1 MRRLKFFFK
10 NFNRRIQF
18 HSRDKSKSM
27 QSLIP
32 LIPFLPLIGFAING
46 LFGSRLSKNTVG
58 LIGAGTLLASFVLS
72 LMCFNQV
79 AAAGPIHTTLYNFF
93 TVDSLTVNFGFLV
106 DQLSVWMM
114 LIVTGVGFLIHVY
127 SIGYMHDDDG
137 FWKFFAYLNL
147 FIFSMLLLVMGDN
160 FLMLFFGWEGVGL
173 CSYLLIGFW
182 YTNKEYG
189 KAARKAF
196 IMNRI
201 GDLGLLLGIFMI
213 FKIFGSVNYSDIFSS
228 LSSIRLEAGA
238 ATAICLLLFIGAMGK
253 SAQIPLYTW
262 LPDAMAGPT
271 PVSALIHAATMVT
284 AGVYLIARCN
294 PLYSLSPEAMHFV
307 ASVGVVTCIF
317 AAIIG
322 LRQNDIKKVLAYST
336 VSQLGLMFVA
346 LGMGAYASA
355 IFHVTTHAFFKAL
368 LFLSAGSVIHGM
380 GGEQDIRN
388 MGGLRKAM
396 PVTFWVFLIGTM
408 AIAGFPFLSGFFS
421 KDEIF
426 AFTYAHG
433 GRLWWGLA
441 GLGAM
446 FTAIYMCRLLYVTF
460 FGEFRGTAEQKH
472 HLHESPAV
480 MTVPLVILAVLSV
493 MGGFLNT
500 PHFLH
505 LGNEQWLAHW
515 FSAVIPLNEL
525 HLEPSTE
532 WSLMTFTTGLALVII
547 VVSYFIYGKKS
558 NLPASDAA
566 QTGLTRVIAH
576 KFYVDEIYDFL
587 FVRPVE
593 RLSKIFHYYIDIQG
607 IDGIV
612 NGVGTGVQRLGA
624 ELRKLQNGNIEYYL
638 LGMVVGALLLLL
650 TLFV

>member
-1 MRRLKFFFK
+1 M
-10 NFNRRIQF
+10 NQ
-18 HSRDKSKSM
+18 
-27 QSLIP
+27 LIP
-32 LIPFLPLIGFAING
+32 LIPFLPLLGFAING
-46 LFGSRLSKNTVG
+46 LFGKRLSKNMVG
-58 LIGAGTLLASFVLS
+58 LIGSGTLLASFVLS

-79 AAAGPIHTTLYNFF
+79 ADSGPIQVTLYNFF
-93 TVDSLTVNFGFLV
+93 TVGSLSADFGFLV

-160 FLMLFFGWEGVGL
+160 FMMLFFGWEGVGL

-201 GDLGLLLGIFMI
+201 GDLGLLIGMFMI
-213 FKIFGSVNYSDIFSS
+213 FQTFGSLNFGEIFAT
-228 LSSIRLEAGA
+228 LPNIRLEAGV
-238 ATAICLLLFIGAMGK
+238 ATLICLLLFIGAMGK

-284 AGVYLIARCN
+284 AGVYLIARCH
-294 PLYSLSPEAMHFV
+294 PLYNLSPEAMHFV
-307 ASVGVVTCIF
+307 ALIGVITCIF

-368 LFLSAGSVIHGM
+368 LFLAAGSVIHGM

-396 PVTFWVFLIGTM
+396 PVTFWVFLIGTF
-408 AIAGFPFLSGFFS
+408 AIVGFPLMAGFFS

-433 GRLWWGLA
+433 GGWWWGFA

-460 FGEFRGTAEQKH
+460 FGVFRGTHEQEH
-472 HLHESPAV
+472 HLHESPKV
-480 MTVPLVILAVLSV
+480 MTIPLIILAILSIA
-493 MGGFLNT
+493 GGFLNT

-515 FSAVIPLNEL
+515 FSGVIPLNEM
-525 HLEPSTE
+525 HLEHSTE
-532 WSLMTFTTGLALVII
+532 WSLMIFTTSLAVLII
-547 VVSYFIYGKKS
+547 IVSYFIYGKKS
-558 NLPASDAA
+558 NLPVADTA
-566 QTGLTRVIAH
+566 QSRLTRLVAN

-587 FVRPVE
+587 FVRPLE
-593 RLSKIFHYYIDIQG
+593 KMSKMFHYYVDIQG

-612 NGVGTGVQRLGA
+612 NSVGTGVQRLGA
-624 ELRKLQNGNIEYYL
+624 EFRKLQNGNIEYYL
-638 LGMVVGALLLLL
+638 LGMVLGVVLLLL
-650 TLFV
+650 TMWV

>member
-1 MRRLKFFFK
+1 
-10 NFNRRIQF
+10 
-18 HSRDKSKSM
+18 M

-46 LFGSRLSKNTVG
+46 LFGRRLSKNLVG
-58 LIGAGTLLASFVLS
+58 LIGSGTLLASFVLS

-79 AAAGPIHTTLYNFF
+79 AASGPIQVTLYNFF
-93 TVDSLTVNFGFLV
+93 TVGSLSADFGFLV
-106 DQLSVWMM
+106 DHLSVWMM

-127 SIGYMHDDDG
+127 SIGYMHHDEG

-182 YTNKEYG
+182 YTNKAFG

-201 GDLGLLLGIFMI
+201 GDLGLLIGMFLIFQT
-213 FKIFGSVNYSDIFSS
+213 FGSLAFSDIFAA
-228 LSSIRLEAGA
+228 LPTIRLEAGVV
-238 ATAICLLLFIGAMGK
+238 TLICILLFIGAMGK

-284 AGVYLIARCN
+284 AGVYLVARCH
-294 PLYSLSPEAMHFV
+294 PLYNLSPEAMQFV
-307 ASVGVVTCIF
+307 ATIGVITCIF

-368 LFLSAGSVIHGM
+368 LFLAAGSVIHGM

-396 PVTFWVFLIGTM
+396 PVTFWVFLIGTF
-408 AIAGFPFLSGFFS
+408 AIAGFPLMAGFFS

-426 AFTYAHG
+426 AFTFAHG
-433 GRLWWGLA
+433 GGWWWGFA

-460 FGEFRGTAEQKH
+460 FGEFRGTREQQH
-472 HLHESPAV
+472 HLHESPKV
-480 MTVPLVILAVLSV
+480 MTVPLIILAVLSIA
-493 MGGFLNT
+493 GGFLNT

-515 FSAVIPLNEL
+515 FSAVIPLNEM
-525 HLEPSTE
+525 HLEHSTE
-532 WSLMTFTTGLALVII
+532 WTLMIFTTSLALVII
-547 VVSYFIYGKKS
+547 VVSYFVYGKKS
-558 NLPASDAA
+558 SLPVADAA
-566 QTGLTRVIAH
+566 QSRLTRLVAN
-576 KFYVDEIYDFL
+576 KFYVDEMYDFL

-593 RLSKIFHYYIDIQG
+593 KLSKMFHYYVDIQG

-612 NGVGTGVQRLGA
+612 NGVGAGVQRLGA
-624 ELRKLQNGNIEYYL
+624 QFRKLQNGNIEYYL
-638 LGMVVGALLLLL
+638 LGMVAGVVVLLL
-650 TLFV
+650 TMWV

>member
-1 MRRLKFFFK
+1 M
-10 NFNRRIQF
+10 NQ
-18 HSRDKSKSM
+18 
-27 QSLIP
+27 LIP

-46 LFGSRLSKNTVG
+46 LFGKRLSKTTVG
-58 LIGAGTLLASFVLS
+58 IIGSGTLLVSFILS
-72 LMCFNQV
+72 VMCFNQV
-79 AAAGPIHTTLYNFF
+79 AASGPIQVTLYNFF
-93 TVDSLTVNFGFLV
+93 TVGSLSADFGFLV
-106 DQLSVWMM
+106 DHLSVWMM

-201 GDLGLLLGIFMI
+201 GDLGLLIGMFVIFQT
-213 FKIFGSVNYSDIFSS
+213 FGSLNFSDIFTT
-228 LSSIRLEAGA
+228 LPNIRLEAGVV
-238 ATAICLLLFIGAMGK
+238 TLICILLFIGAMGK

-284 AGVYLIARCN
+284 AGVYLVARCH
-294 PLYSLSPEAMHFV
+294 PLYNLSPDAMHFV
-307 ASVGVVTCIF
+307 ALIGVITCIF

-368 LFLSAGSVIHGM
+368 LFLAAGSVIHGM

-396 PVTFWVFLIGTM
+396 PVTFWVFLIGTF
-408 AIAGFPFLSGFFS
+408 AIAGFPLMAGFFS

-426 AFTYAHG
+426 AFTFAHG
-433 GRLWWGLA
+433 GGWWWGFA

-460 FGEFRGTAEQKH
+460 FGEFRGTHEQAH
-472 HLHESPAV
+472 HLHESPKV
-480 MTVPLVILAVLSV
+480 MTIPLIILAVLSIA
-493 MGGFLNT
+493 GGFLNT

-515 FSAVIPLNEL
+515 FSNVIPLNEM
-525 HLEPSTE
+525 HLEASTE
-532 WSLMTFTTGLALVII
+532 WTLMIFTTSLAVVII
-547 VVSYFIYGKKS
+547 IISYFIYGKKS
-558 NLPASDAA
+558 NLPVADSA
-566 QTGLTRVIAH
+566 QSSLTRLVAN

-593 RLSKIFHYYIDIQG
+593 KLSKMFHYYVDIQG

-624 ELRKLQNGNIEYYL
+624 QFRKLQNGNIEYYL
-638 LGMVVGALLLLL
+638 LGMVAGVVLLML
-650 TLFV
+650 TMWA